1 MGKEIE
7 KPKLHISQ
15 NDFVDITTTNVTT
28 PAVSAEIEHQVE
40 TSEQFEIVIDKQQL
54 DLKYF
59 NIKLFI

>member
-15 NDFVDITTTNVTT
+15 NDFIDITTTNVTT

-40 TSEQFEIVIDKQQL
+40 TSEQFEIVIDKQ
-54 DLKYF
+54 
-59 NIKLFI
+59 